1 MITREQYNKI
11 REDRGKIATQQ
22 QRFAAN
28 PKLSVWVEASA
39 GTGKTK
45 VLSDRVLRLLLNG
58 VKPIKLLCLT
68 YTKAAAVE
76 MKTRIAER
84 LSKWSVIADEKL
96 EKNLYDL
103 LGKDIKSKEL
113 LEKYKKIART
123 LFATL
128 LDTPG
133 GIKIQTIHSFCQE
146 TLKRFPLE
154 AGISPY
160 FEVMEDAT
168 SNDILLKT
176 KKELLDEA
184 EKYTESS
191 ISKSL
196 QYLTSNLSEFTFS
209 KIMKVIINNR
219 SKIADMLNKYSSF
232 EEYCEDLAKVL
243 KINPAINEKDLIEG
257 FFIKINEADIYKII
271 EAWSHGTANENERS
285 YRLSVLM
292 QSNLKTEKYIDYK
305 SFFLTKKDTV
315 MADKNLATKSVISF
329 SPQILDIIK
338 AEAFR
343 IIELESTLKKLRL
356 YQSTIA
362 VLQIAKEFIDKY
374 LKYKQEYSKLDFE
387 DLILLT
393 RNLLSDERVALWVL
407 YKLDGGID
415 HILLDE
421 AQDTS
426 PNQWEIIKSISSEFF
441 TDSSENENKRTIF
454 VVGDRKQSIYSFQ
467 GADPDKFD
475 VMSDYFAQKGGD
487 AFNKIN
493 LSVSFRSSSAVLDTV
508 NKLYENPLVSSGVTA
523 PQEIVRHLPFRA
535 GEYGKVEIWPLL
547 VAPKKEEDTKYWLP
561 PVERNTDTS
570 TKTKLARMVA
580 EKIKQLKQE
589 SKSTSHPLNYRD
601 FMVLVQKRASFVDEF
616 VRACKEIGVNISGAD
631 KLKLSDQIVVHDL
644 ISLGKFLLLPNDDLS
659 LAEILKSPLF
669 GLNDDD
675 LLKLCYNR
683 GKAPLWTKLGDNVA
697 YKEVYENLKSLLNM
711 VDYTRPYE
719 LFNYVLTK
727 MKGRYLYTE
736 RMGIEVEDSLDEF
749 INLTISYEREHIP
762 SMQGFIDWIARSE
775 VEIKRE
781 MDQKDN
787 DAVRLMTVH
796 GSKGLQAPI
805 VFLPDTV
812 SVKNAEKGQ
821 GLLWDKDI
829 AYYPLCGDC
838 YTERCCQ
845 IKEIEQEK
853 LMEEYRRLL
862 YVALTRAEDR
872 LYICGFSNK
881 QEINNNSWYSLCRS
895 CLEDIGVN
903 SDDIIVNEA
912 PEIISKRTDNIKL
925 NREEICSFE
934 NWMYTDIIAEQK
946 LAKPYTPSKMIDEEE
961 DSISPLIEQGHFYRR
976 GTLIHKLFQFLP
988 QNITNYEILIDE
1000 FLNKN
1005 ASDFNLNQINQIKKE
1020 VLSALNKEEFK
1031 EIFGINSNAEV
1042 SIMGEVDG
1050 KIISAQIDRLVI
1062 LPDKIMIVDF
1072 KTNRPAAKQIE
1083 DTPKAYINQL
1093 KTYSALLGKIYPN
1106 LPVEAYILWTNETRL
1121 MKVC

>member
-1 MITREQYNKI
+1 MITKEQYDKI

-84 LSKWSVIADEKL
+84 LSKWSVIPDEKL
-96 EKNLYDL
+96 EENLYEL
-103 LGKDIKSKEL
+103 LGKDIKNKDI
-113 LEKYKKIART
+113 LEKYKNISRT

-160 FEVMEDAT
+160 FEVMEDSA

-176 KKELLDEA
+176 KKEILDEA
-184 EKYTESS
+184 EKYTETQT
-191 ISKSL
+191 SKSL

-219 SKIADMLNKYSSF
+219 SKISDMLNKYSSF
-232 EEYCEDLAKVL
+232 DEYCKDLAKVL
-243 KINPAINEKDLIEG
+243 KLNPTINEKDLIED
-257 FFIKINEADIYKII
+257 FFLKIDETDIYKII
-271 EAWSHGTANENERS
+271 EAWSHGTENEKERS
-285 YRLSVLM
+285 YRLSVFM
-292 QSNLKTEKYIDYK
+292 QSNLKIEQYADYK

-315 MADKNLATKSVISF
+315 MADKNLATKSVLSF
-329 SPQILDIIK
+329 SPQILDTIK
-338 AEAFR
+338 SEAFR
-343 IIELESTLKKLRL
+343 IIELENTLKNLRL
-356 YQSTIA
+356 YKSTIA

-393 RNLLSDERVALWVL
+393 RNLLSNESVALWVL

-441 TDSSENENKRTIF
+441 TDSVENKRTIF

-475 VMSDYFAQKGGD
+475 IMSDYFAQKGGNN
-487 AFNKIN
+487 FNKIN

-508 NKLYENPLVSSGVTA
+508 NKLYENPTVSSGVVA
-523 PQEIVRHLPFRA
+523 PDEVVKHLPFRA

-561 PVERNTDTS
+561 PIERNTEIS

-580 EKIKQLKQE
+580 EKIKLLRQE
-589 SKSTSHPLNYRD
+589 SLSSSTPLNYRD

-669 GLNDDD
+669 GLTDDD
-675 LLKLCYNR
+675 LLQLCYNR
-683 GKAPLWTKLGDNVA
+683 GKAPLWTKLGDNKA
-697 YKEVYENLKSLLNM
+697 YKEVYEKLKTLLNM

-719 LFNYVLTK
+719 LFNYVLSN
-727 MKGRYLYTE
+727 MKGRYLYSE

-762 SMQGFIDWIARSE
+762 SMQGFIDWIIRSE

-821 GLLWDKDI
+821 GLLWDNDI
-829 AYYPLCGDC
+829 AYYPLNSDC

-845 IKEIEQEK
+845 IKDGEQTK

-862 YVALTRAEDR
+862 YVALTRAEDK
-872 LYICGFSNK
+872 LYICGYSNK
-881 QEINNNSWYSLCRS
+881 TEVNNNSWYSLCRS
-895 CLEDIGVN
+895 CLEDIGVASN
-903 SDDIIVNEA
+903 DIIVNEE
-912 PEIISKRTDNIKL
+912 PEIISKKYDNKKV
-925 NREEICSFE
+925 NKEEECPFE
-934 NWMYTDIIAEQK
+934 KWIYNDVAIEEK
-946 LAKPYTPSKMIDEEE
+946 LAKPYTPSKMIDDEE
-961 DSISPLIEQGHFYRR
+961 DSISPLTEQGHFYRR

-988 QNITNYEILIDE
+988 QNITNYEFLIDE

-1005 ASDFNLNQINQIKKE
+1005 APDFNLNQINQIKKE
-1020 VLSALNKEEFK
+1020 ILSALNKEEFK
-1031 EIFGINSNAEV
+1031 EIFGANSKAEV

-1062 LPDKIMIVDF
+1062 LPDKIMIIDF

-1083 DTPKAYINQL
+1083 DTPEVYINQL
-1093 KTYSALLGKIYPN
+1093 RIYTSLLNRIYPN

-1121 MKVC
+1121 MQVC